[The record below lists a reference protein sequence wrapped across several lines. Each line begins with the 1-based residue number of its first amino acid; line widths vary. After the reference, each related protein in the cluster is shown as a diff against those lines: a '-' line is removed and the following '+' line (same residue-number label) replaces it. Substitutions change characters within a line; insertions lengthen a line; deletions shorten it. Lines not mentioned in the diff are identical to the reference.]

1 MKIFKF
7 YFRYRRLALKWHPDK
22 NPNNQELATKQ
33 FKEISEAY
41 EVLTDGKNFQTH
53 FNKKSGFFS
62 RIFYITHFFLF
73 HCYFMIRF
81 SERKRRTY
89 DASKMP
95 PNVRATGPQ
104 GDTDRD
110 IKFDQ
115 DLFCQWF

>member
-1 MKIFKF
+1 MK
-7 YFRYRRLALKWHPDK
+7 YL
-22 NPNNQELATKQ
+22 QM
-33 FKEISEAY
+33 
-41 EVLTDGKNFQTH
+41 V
-53 FNKKSGFFS
+53 
-62 RIFYITHFFLF
+62 RIFRLISIKKVDFFLESSILRIFFLF

>member
-1 MKIFKF
+1 
-7 YFRYRRLALKWHPDK
+7 
-22 NPNNQELATKQ
+22 
-33 FKEISEAY
+33 
-41 EVLTDGKNFQTH
+41 
-53 FNKKSGFFS
+53 
-62 RIFYITHFFLF
+62 
-73 HCYFMIRF
+73 MIRF